1 LSSPSAGAAFAGT
14 AGGAA
19 GGAAGTTGTT
29 VAGNNSVAAR
39 MSSLAA
45 ATNAAA
51 VETAAA
57 GGAGHSSPQY
67 PLPPLSFAPRS
78 VKNWRKSYPPRPVFP
93 ALETLRGVS
102 DKAADE
108 YLKSTVPTYRT
119 YLNFVDSKVAE
130 YTSKGDVEKM
140 RKWQDE
146 RASVTA
152 DFDRFQAHVLGRTS
166 HSIGE
171 NEYQQIKS
179 LMNTRGLSN
188 ADIRKLVA
196 KVRVFPVNDLFLSGK
211 KKRQSRRRRQTRRRQ
226 TRGRQTRNRN

>member
-1 LSSPSAGAAFAGT
+1 
-14 AGGAA
+14 
-19 GGAAGTTGTT
+19 
-29 VAGNNSVAAR
+29 

-93 ALETLRGVS
+93 ALETLRGVP

-146 RASVTA
+146 RASITA

-226 TRGRQTRNRN
+226 TRGRQTRGRQTRNRN